1 MKKMQSFFDRLS
13 PTLNK
18 IGSNRYLLTIMES
31 MMATLGPIILGSLAV
46 LLLVFPVKAVPKALT
61 AWGFTPI
68 LTAVNTFTVGALALY
83 IVFLMARNL
92 VGSFMPEDNGSA
104 AGIIALMS
112 FLFVTPM
119 GNIVTKKVT
128 TSALPS
134 TWLGSQGV
142 FSAMIIGLVVGR
154 LYVYIRQHNWTIK
167 MPNGVPPMVS
177 NAFAALI
184 PTVVIGFLFILIA
197 RLFAFTPYGNMHQ
210 FIYSVIQIPLRGIGG
225 SIWAMILV
233 SLLMQL
239 LWFFGIHGTN
249 VILPLVTPIWLS
261 MDMENLNAV
270 SNGQTPQNIIG
281 LAFFNVVTW
290 SGLALGLVLLMMFA
304 KSKQY
309 KELGRLSIVPALFG
323 ITEPVIFGTPLVL
336 NFDLAI
342 PFIFNNTIAL
352 IIAYVV
358 TKIGLVGTFIGAQ
371 TVFGLPLGFF
381 AGVEGKI
388 SIIVMQLVIQ
398 LIVSPL
404 LWYPWFKR
412 ADMKAYRA
420 EKSNEG

>member
-1 MKKMQSFFDRLS
+1 
-13 PTLNK
+13 
-18 IGSNRYLLTIMES
+18 
-31 MMATLGPIILGSLAV
+31 
-46 LLLVFPVKAVPKALT
+46 
-61 AWGFTPI
+61 
-68 LTAVNTFTVGALALY
+68 
-83 IVFLMARNL
+83 
-92 VGSFMPEDNGSA
+92 
-104 AGIIALMS
+104 
-112 FLFVTPM
+112 
-119 GNIVTKKVT
+119 
-128 TSALPS
+128 
-134 TWLGSQGV
+134 
-142 FSAMIIGLVVGR
+142 
-154 LYVYIRQHNWTIK
+154 
-167 MPNGVPPMVS
+167 
-177 NAFAALI
+177 
-184 PTVVIGFLFILIA
+184 
-197 RLFAFTPYGNMHQ
+197 
-210 FIYSVIQIPLRGIGG
+210 
-225 SIWAMILV
+225 
-233 SLLMQL
+233 
-239 LWFFGIHGTN
+239 
-249 VILPLVTPIWLS
+249 
-261 MDMENLNAV
+261 
-270 SNGQTPQNIIG
+270 
-281 LAFFNVVTW
+281 
-290 SGLALGLVLLMMFA
+290 MMFA